1 MRIGGGPID
10 AGSALDYLGVGG
22 FGVLGLITVLFFVV
36 RGGHPPRGQD
46 HYDRLPLWL
55 GLFYF
60 ALASH
65 FVFRKQEP
73 LAQALFPGL
82 GVGAIGVLE
91 TLGTALSL
99 ALLALFVEGLHPRD
113 TPRPV
118 VRAIVGVSLA
128 AALAALVVPSSLQPA
143 LHLGLNVVMLASAAG
158 LAFILATVAWRN
170 RSPWD
175 GLLAGMP
182 LLYPVIMLDLL
193 QGQPGFRVALTLF
206 GIAAFIVAPVV
217 VLSLRI
223 AHALR
228 NQAKFT
234 ADLVEAVPVAL
245 ALRDD
250 EGRYLFVNRTWET
263 WYGASREDVVGRR
276 AIDRRPIDTVRHV
289 LELDRAAFAR
299 GPGVSPDVN
308 DIVFNGRRYT
318 QSRSVMARADGSIF
332 GVLVAS
338 IDTTERHAQE
348 QQLRDQMA
356 LTRALID
363 ENPNAMYLKD
373 TEGRY
378 LTVNDAWLKMV
389 GKTRE
394 QAIGRN
400 VLEIFGD
407 EESKRYQAVDMDLLA
422 RGEGASEVESLRTGP
437 DGNPQWL
444 IIRKAVLRRA
454 DGEVLGLVGVNTD
467 ITPLKRYEKELA
479 DRNKFITEVIEA
491 LPVSVVVRDTQL
503 RHLQVNRAWERYYG
517 VKREEVIGKRFIEF
531 PGWRDDPEL
540 AAFAESAEALD
551 RQTLARGPDSV
562 LEAVERRR
570 KGRVYLNTRRALVDT
585 EGHAVGVVGVSLDV
599 TDQKVLEEI
608 LGAQR
613 RELSAQKAI
622 LETTLENMDQ
632 GISMIDKDLRAIA
645 VNRRFIELL
654 DLPADLFIAG
664 KFTLEQALRYNALR
678 GEYGP
683 GDVEEQVRTRLELAR
698 KFEPH
703 NFERKRPNGQ
713 VISVRGRP
721 LPDGNGFVTTYTD
734 VTEQKRAEE
743 ELKASVRLREE
754 VERISRHDLKTPI
767 NSVIAVSRMLRE
779 NSRLSPEDAQLLAT
793 VERAGYRILN
803 MVNLSLDLFR
813 MEQGVYQFR
822 PQPVDLDEVAA
833 KVCTDL
839 QGQAASKN
847 VQVVVKRKARVV
859 AHAEELLCYSIL
871 ANLLKNAIEAAPED
885 TLVTLTLEQDDER
898 AVVHIHNLGSVPDE
912 VRARFFQKYA
922 TAGKGAGL
930 GLGAYSA
937 QLLARVQGGKLT
949 LNSSPDEGTTLSVR
963 LQAGSAAEVEARR
976 EEVQA
981 PSPMPSLPPL
991 RVLMADDDEFN
1002 RLVLQRY
1009 LPTPPL
1015 KVTVSV
1021 NGRAAVDSAKREWP
1035 DVVLLDLEMPVMDG
1049 YEAAKRLREME
1060 KQGHRKRLLIVAISS
1075 NDEEAIVKR
1084 ALAAGCD
1091 RYLVKPAPR
1100 EVLWQI
1106 LAGAT
1111 VPLVSGGASAVEA
1124 LPSDDVQLD
1133 PDLEAALAGFLTSR
1147 REGLEEM
1154 RRALE
1159 AADRVVFKRVAHRL
1173 AGSFAL
1179 YGFKWAAAQCRLLE
1193 RESERDAGDLST
1205 RLAAVRAHLDT
1216 VRIHVIPRDPVTP

>member
-1 MRIGGGPID
+1 MRLDGGPID

-22 FGVLGLITVLFFVV
+22 FAALGLITVLFFVV
-36 RGGHPPRGQD
+36 RRR
-46 HYDRLPLWL
+46 DRTPLWL

-65 FVFRKQEP
+65 FLFRKHEP
-73 LAQALFPGL
+73 LANGLFPGL
-82 GVGAIGVLE
+82 GAGAIGAFE
-91 TLGTALSL
+91 TAGTSLSL
-99 ALLALFVEGLHPRD
+99 ACLALFVQALHPRD
-113 TPRPV
+113 TPRAV
-118 VRAIVGVSLA
+118 ARAIVGLA
-128 AALAALVVPSSLQPA
+128 LGAALAAVVVPRSLQPA
-143 LHLGLNVVMLASAAG
+143 LDLGVDVAMLACAAG
-158 LAFILATVAWRN
+158 LAFILAAVAWRN
-170 RSPWD
+170 RNPWE

-182 LLYPVIMLDLL
+182 LFYPVILLDLL
-193 QGQPGFRVALTLF
+193 QGLPGVRVALTIF
-206 GIAAFIVAPVV
+206 GVATFIVAPVV

-373 TEGRY
+373 TGGRY

-407 EESKRYQAVDMDLLA
+407 EESKRYHAVDMELLA

-517 VKREEVIGKRFIEF
+517 VKREQIIGKRFIEF
-531 PGWRDDPEL
+531 PGWREDPEL
-540 AAFAESAEALD
+540 AAFAQSAEALD

-585 EGHAVGVVGVSLDV
+585 QGHAVGVVGVSLDV

-608 LGAQR
+608 LAVQR
-613 RELSAQKAI
+613 RELAAQKAI

-632 GISMIDKDLRAIA
+632 GITMIDKDLRAIA
-645 VNRRFIELL
+645 ANRRFLELL
-654 DLPADLFIAG
+654 DLPADLFVAG

-683 GDVEEQVRTRLELAR
+683 GDPEEQVRTRLELAR
-698 KFEPH
+698 KFEAH
-703 NFERKRPNGQ
+703 SFERKRPNGT

-754 VERISRHDLKTPI
+754 VERMSRHDLKTPI
-767 NSVIAVSRMLRE
+767 ASVIAVSRMLRE
-779 NSRLSPEDAQLLAT
+779 NSRLAPEDAQLLAT

-813 MEQGVYQFR
+813 MEQGIYQFR

-847 VQVVVKRKARVV
+847 VQVVVKRKGRVV
-859 AHAEELLCYSIL
+859 AHAEELLCYSIF
-871 ANLLKNAIEAAPED
+871 ANLLKNAIEAAPEG
-885 TLVTLTLEQDDER
+885 TTVTLTLEQDDER
-898 AVVHIHNLGSVPDE
+898 AVAHIHNFGTVPEE

-922 TAGKGAGL
+922 TSGKGAGL

-937 QLLARVQGGKLT
+937 QLLARVQGGKVT
-949 LNSSPDEGTTLSVR
+949 LNSAPAEGTTLTVR
-963 LQAGSAAEVEARR
+963 LQAGNASEVEARR
-976 EEVQA
+976 EEALAQA

-991 RVLMADDDEFN
+991 KVLMADDDEFN

-1015 KVTVSV
+1015 KVTVAV

-1035 DVVLLDLEMPVMDG
+1035 DVALLDLEMPVMDG
-1049 YEAAKRLREME
+1049 YEAAKQLREME
-1060 KQGHRKRLLIVAISS
+1060 KKGHRKRILIVAISS
-1075 NDEEAIVKR
+1075 NDEEVIVKR

-1111 VPLVSGGASAVEA
+1111 VPLVSGGAPAAEA
-1124 LPSDDVQLD
+1124 LASDDVLLD

-1159 AADRVVFKRVAHRL
+1159 AADRVAFKRVAHRL

-1179 YGFKWAAAQCRLLE
+1179 YGFKWAAAQCKMLE
-1193 RESERDAGDLST
+1193 RESERDAGDLSA
-1205 RLAAVRAHLDT
+1205 RLAAVRTHLDT
-1216 VRIHVIPRDPVTP
+1216 VRIHVIPRDSVTQ